1 MGKKSGRRILKRISA
16 PRSWDIARKE
26 ARFITKPSPGGHSID
41 KSYSLAVVL
50 RDLLGMVAT
59 QKEVMQALTRGEVLV
74 DGVARHDPGFPV
86 GLFDVV
92 SVPKEGKSFR
102 LVPSPD
108 GLVPRDIVST
118 EAGVKLCRVKSKVK
132 IAGGHIQFGFH
143 DGRSMLDDKLSAS
156 CGDTVVMKV
165 PQQAVMDTVKLAKG
179 STALVVSGERAGQ
192 VGRIITV
199 KKGTSSREKMVSL
212 SLPSGETELPERLIF
227 AVGTEKPALEVQVN
241 S

>member
-1 MGKKSGRRILKRISA
+1 LGKKSGSRVLKRISA
-16 PRSWDIARKE
+16 PKSWDISRK
-26 ARFITKPSPGGHSID
+26 ATRFVTKPSPGGHSVEN
-41 KSYSLAVVL
+41 SYSLAVVL
-50 RDLLGMVAT
+50 RDFLGVVAT
-59 QKEVMQALTRGEVLV
+59 NKEVTQVLTKGEVLV
-74 DGVARHDPGFPV
+74 DGVPRHDPGFPV

-92 SVPKEGKSFR
+92 SIPKEGKSFR

-118 EAGVKLCRVKSKVK
+118 EAGIKLCRVRSKVK
-132 IAGGHIQFGFH
+132 VTGGHIQFGFH

-165 PQQAVMDTVKLAKG
+165 PAQTVVESVKLAKG
-179 STALVVSGERAGQ
+179 STGLIVSGERAGQ
-192 VGRIITV
+192 LGKITSV
-199 KKGTSSREKMVSL
+199 KKGTSSREKMIAL

-227 AVGTEKPALEVQVN
+227 AVGTDKPALEVQVA